1 LRGESTNIAIEGVV
15 GAGPDPKLLISSHK
29 TTDQTHAGLAP
40 YLQQRIRCNFSRKT
54 IMKPTCLTLKL
65 LSVTLGALIALPAM
79 AQQSLHRSVEVV
91 ADAASGRLIP
101 VDGGGA
107 IAVDSARRYWAD
119 PEQNKILR
127 GDAQGLVI
135 DEVASGL
142 NVPYGLGFDN
152 ATQSL
157 VWTSSGDEAM
167 QTLAL
172 SGGEVRTLNTNFDDP
187 PAIEIAHEGG
197 KQAITVVE
205 GDVVRVTVDEIT
217 GVTTTEVLMSLSPS
231 ETVHGL
237 AMDADAGALYVGNA
251 VGMATYK
258 ISLREQTVA
267 RLTFTDH
274 VEPTPDSD
282 EGELQ

>member
-1 LRGESTNIAIEGVV
+1 
-15 GAGPDPKLLISSHK
+15 
-29 TTDQTHAGLAP
+29 
-40 YLQQRIRCNFSRKT
+40 
-54 IMKPTCLTLKL
+54 MKPTCLSSKF
-65 LSVTLGALIALPAM
+65 LSVTLGALIALPGI
-79 AQQSLHRSVEVV
+79 AQQAAHRTVEVI
-91 ADAASGRLIP
+91 ADSSSGRLIP
-101 VDGGGA
+101 ADGGGT
-107 IAVDSARRYWAD
+107 IAVDSAQRYWAD

-172 SGGEVRTLNTNFDDP
+172 SGAEVRTLNTNFDDP
-187 PAIEIAHEGG
+187 PVIEIAHEGG